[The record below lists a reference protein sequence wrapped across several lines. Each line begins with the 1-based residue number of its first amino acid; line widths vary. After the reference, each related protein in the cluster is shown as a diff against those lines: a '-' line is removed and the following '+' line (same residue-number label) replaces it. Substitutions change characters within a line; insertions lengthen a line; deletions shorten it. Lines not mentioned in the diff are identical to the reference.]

1 MAKEA
6 KVVLIIVEGP
16 SDETALSVLEKLLST
31 QQVKFFV
38 VHGDITTK
46 KGVSAGTAR
55 GEMKEYLDYYLSC
68 SKLKQSD
75 ILQIIHI
82 VDMDGAYVSDDVIRY
97 NENVDHPIYF
107 VDKIETNKVNDLK
120 ETHCQKKSV
129 LDKLSTTPF
138 INKSVPYSI
147 YYFSC
152 NLEHVFH
159 NRLED
164 FSDDEKEELANE
176 VDDRYHDDL
185 KSFIDFLKNSS
196 FSVQQDYVN
205 SWKFIKEGLNSLNRY
220 SNVHLIFEKIRESQ
234 QNYSEDN

>member
-16 SDETALSVLEKLLST
+16 SDETALSVLEKSLST

-38 VHGDITTK
+38 IHGDITTR
-46 KGVSAGTAR
+46 KGITAGTIR
-55 GEMKEYLDYYLSC
+55 GDMKNYLDYYLSC
-68 SKLKQSD
+68 SKLKESD

-82 VDMDGAYVSDDVIRY
+82 VDMDGAYASDDVIEF
-97 NENVDHPIYF
+97 NENTDHPLYF
-107 VDKIETNKVNDLK
+107 INKIETNNVNKLK

-129 LDKLSTTPF
+129 LDKLVSTMYIDKT
-138 INKSVPYSI
+138 VPYSI

-159 NRLED
+159 DRLED
-164 FSDDEKEELANE
+164 FSDDEKEDLANE

-185 KSFIDFLKNSS
+185 EGFINFLKNSS
-196 FSVQQDYVN
+196 FSVQQDYTS
-205 SWKFIKEGLNSLNRY
+205 SWKFIKQGLNSLNRY
-220 SNVHLIFEKIRESQ
+220 SNVHLIFDKIRDTT
-234 QNYSEDN
+234 N